1 MFPRFLRVHHWIIVP
16 LVTMAVSQSANADDH
31 AHHHGGGAPYTHCAA
46 HGAASPATR
55 AYEGAMHTMHQKMH
69 VSLAGDPDVD
79 FVRQMIPHHQGAVD
93 MARIQLRY
101 GRDASVKKL
110 NAWIIQAQEREI
122 GMMKTW
128 LMRRDNGLSS
138 QTARDY
144 YGDAMRTMHAQMNIR
159 YSGDADVD
167 YVRGMIAHHQGAVDM
182 ASILMRE
189 GSDPELKELASDV
202 FNSQTQEI
210 AWMQGWLAE
219 HGHR

>member
-1 MFPRFLRVHHWIIVP
+1 
-16 LVTMAVSQSANADDH
+16 
-31 AHHHGGGAPYTHCAA
+31 
-46 HGAASPATR
+46 
-55 AYEGAMHTMHQKMH
+55 
-69 VSLAGDPDVD
+69 
-79 FVRQMIPHHQGAVD
+79 
-93 MARIQLRY
+93 
-101 GRDASVKKL
+101 
-110 NAWIIQAQEREI
+110 
-122 GMMKTW
+122 MMKTW
-128 LMRRDNGLSS
+128 LMRRDNSLSS